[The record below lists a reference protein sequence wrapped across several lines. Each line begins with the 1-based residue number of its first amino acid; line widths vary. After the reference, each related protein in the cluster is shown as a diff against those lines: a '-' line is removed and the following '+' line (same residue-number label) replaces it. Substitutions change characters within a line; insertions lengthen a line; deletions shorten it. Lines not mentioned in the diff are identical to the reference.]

1 MYIFFKVHISS
12 DSTEKS
18 PSNQDHSTDIST
30 MDESSST
37 QNSSSNAFSPLT
49 PSKPPVSSHGLT
61 STPNIVTA
69 AYETEVEG
77 PDQPICEGSFTGKG
91 RHRDG
96 TPLAVIFQ
104 VKTTIISQS
113 NL

>member
-1 MYIFFKVHISS
+1 
-12 DSTEKS
+12 
-18 PSNQDHSTDIST
+18 